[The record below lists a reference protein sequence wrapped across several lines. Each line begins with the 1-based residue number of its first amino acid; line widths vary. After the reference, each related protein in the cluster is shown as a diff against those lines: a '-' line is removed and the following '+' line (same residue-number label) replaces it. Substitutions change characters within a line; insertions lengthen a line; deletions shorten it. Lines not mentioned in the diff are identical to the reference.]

1 MKHTNLTFS
10 RLTFKTQRGFV
21 AFRDTRKALAF
32 YRGGYIHNGTWD
44 ERPQQ
49 LVGSWYGTYTS
60 EPSDCCFA
68 QQSTIGKVMHDGRN
82 QRLIFDSDFI
92 FHGITAT
99 ATSTKQLWMRD
110 SDL

>member
-32 YRGGYIHNGTWD
+32 HKRDYIHNGTWD

-49 LVGSWYGTYTS
+49 LAGSWYGTYTS

-68 QQSTIGKVMHDGRN
+68 QQSTIGMVTHDGRN
-82 QRLIFDSDFI
+82 QRLTFDSDFI
-92 FHGITAT
+92 LYGITAT
-99 ATSTKQLWMRD
+99 ATSIKQLWHNG
-110 SDL
+110 